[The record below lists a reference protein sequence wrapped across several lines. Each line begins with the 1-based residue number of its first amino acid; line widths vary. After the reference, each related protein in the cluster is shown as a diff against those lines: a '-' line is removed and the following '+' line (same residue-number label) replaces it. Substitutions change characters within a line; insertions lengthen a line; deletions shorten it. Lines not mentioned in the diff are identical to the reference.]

1 MTTNIELTFPQSN
14 DLLSVLITFHSD
26 GDHGRE
32 GPDLALGGAHLH
44 LEEVHGREGPDL
56 EGAHL
61 HLVEVY
67 GAIQVGQLL
76 PESESL
82 SLSSL
87 LVDRGSETV
96 SMAHYPLIITFPFN
110 VAKSPLFLAEM
121 HRNKWDLYLVHRP
134 AQDSSLILL
143 DHEIEEVF
151 VAGPAF

>member
-32 GPDLALGGAHLH
+32 GPDLGGAHLH

-61 HLVEVY
+61 HLVEVH

-96 SMAHYPLIITFPFN
+96 SMAHYPLNHFSI
-110 VAKSPLFLAEM
+110 
-121 HRNKWDLYLVHRP
+121 
-134 AQDSSLILL
+134 
-143 DHEIEEVF
+143 
-151 VAGPAF
+151 

>member
-26 GDHGRE
+26 GDHWRE
-32 GPDLALGGAHLH
+32 GPDLA
-44 LEEVHGREGPDL
+44 L

-110 VAKSPLFLAEM
+110 VAKSPFLAEM
-121 HRNKWDLYLVHRP
+121 HRNKWALYLVHRP

>member
-26 GDHGRE
+26 WDHGRE
-32 GPDLALGGAHLH
+32 GPDLALGGT
-44 LEEVHGREGPDL
+44 
-56 EGAHL
+56 HL
-61 HLVEVY
+61 HLVEVH

-110 VAKSPLFLAEM
+110 VAKSPFLAEM
-121 HRNKWDLYLVHRP
+121 HRNKWALYLVHRP